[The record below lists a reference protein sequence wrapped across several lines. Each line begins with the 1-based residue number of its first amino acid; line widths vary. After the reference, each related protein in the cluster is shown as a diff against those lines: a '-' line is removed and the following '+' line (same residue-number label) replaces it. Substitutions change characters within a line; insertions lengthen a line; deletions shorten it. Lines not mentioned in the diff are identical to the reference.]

1 MRVCTQCHQK
11 VPAGMPVC
19 PRDGA
24 PAHDPDAGEETML
37 GKMVGEY
44 MVKGVIGEGGMGQVF
59 EGVQPVIGK
68 RVAIKLLRREI
79 ANDPQEAQRLL
90 TEARAVNAIGHRG
103 IIDIFGF
110 GALPDGRQYFVMEYL
125 SGQPLSRYIREFAP
139 LPIDDALKLLDEMLA
154 AVGSAHGA
162 GVIHRDI
169 KPSNIFLV
177 RQPDGSHF
185 VKVLDFGLAK
195 QAAYARGETPQTRIS
210 RVLGTPEYM
219 APEQARAEAVGPR
232 TDLYA
237 LGCVLFEMLTGEPP
251 FDAPTPFEI
260 VNKHLNEAVQLPS
273 SLVASVPSEV
283 DDLVLWLMQKDAS
296 DRPESAELVRAEVRR
311 LRKTLKNQSTQLVN
325 QVSSMTAFVQ
335 PVLTAPS
342 GEVERTEPEARM
354 SGSNPG
360 TKLTPLDEE
369 TSQPK
374 ETRILPPQASAKR
387 SAPEATRIVS
397 TGSLE
402 PTPLEYSAVTGSRSR
417 TIIIAAVAVA
427 FLVLGAVA
435 SVALRPK
442 EPEVVVLPEN
452 GPEQPPPPPQTPD
465 LKPEVVIEAPKPPP
479 VEKPPEQV
487 AGEPEKPPE
496 PVADKP
502 PTPPTTTKTE
512 PTPVAVK
519 PPDPPPVKKGPEAN
533 AEEKPKPVKVDPLT
547 GRYKR
552 ARAAWNKSRG
562 ARTPEDRRIFDLMI
576 DQIGK
581 QLGSGA
587 RGEATESLNDFVAG
601 ALEGKE
607 P

>member
-1 MRVCTQCHQK
+1 MRVCTVCHQK

-24 PAHDPDAGEETML
+24 PAHDPDAGDESML

-44 MVKGVIGEGGMGQVF
+44 LVKGVIGEGGMGQVF

-125 SGQPLSRYIREFAP
+125 SGQPLSRYIRDFAP
-139 LPIDDALKLLDEMLA
+139 LPIDDALKLIDEMLA

-177 RQPDGSHF
+177 RQPDSSHF

-195 QAAYARGETPQTRIS
+195 QAAYARGVTPQTRIS

-251 FDAPTPFEI
+251 FDAPMPFEI

-273 SLVASVPSEV
+273 SVVAAVPSEV
-283 DDLVLWLMQKDAS
+283 DDLVLWLMQKDMA
-296 DRPESAELVRAEVRR
+296 DRPESCELVRAEVRR
-311 LRKTLKNQSTQLVN
+311 LRKTLKSQSTQLVN
-325 QVSSMTAFVQ
+325 PVSSMTAFVQ

-342 GEVERTEPEARM
+342 GEVELTQPEGRVTG
-354 SGSNPG
+354 SGAG
-360 TKLTPLDEE
+360 TKLIALDEE

-374 ETRILPPQASAKR
+374 ETRILPPPASAKR
-387 SAPEATRIVS
+387 PPPEDTRIVS
-397 TGSLE
+397 TGSHE
-402 PTPLEYSAVTGSRSR
+402 HSAITGVGGRSR
-417 TIIIAAVAVA
+417 TLVIAAVAVA
-427 FLVLGAVA
+427 FLVLGAIG
-435 SVALRPK
+435 SIALRPS
-442 EPEVVVLPEN
+442 EPEFVPEVA
-452 GPEQPPPPPQTPD
+452 GGSQPPPP
-465 LKPEVVIEAPKPPP
+465 LVEAKPPDVRP
-479 VEKPPEQV
+479 ADAKPADVKPPEEKAAEV
-487 AGEPEKPPE
+487 KPAEPVKKPPE
-496 PVADKP
+496 PTVVTSTRKPPPEASGGEDKP
-502 PTPPTTTKTE
+502 R
-512 PTPVAVK
+512 
-519 PPDPPPVKKGPEAN
+519 PVKADAVTN
-533 AEEKPKPVKVDPLT
+533 
-547 GRYKR
+547 RYRR
-552 ARAAWNKSRG
+552 ARAAWTK
-562 ARTPEDRRIFDLMI
+562 ARAARAPEDRRLFDLMI

-581 QLGSGA
+581 QLGGGA

-601 ALEGKE
+601 ALDGKE